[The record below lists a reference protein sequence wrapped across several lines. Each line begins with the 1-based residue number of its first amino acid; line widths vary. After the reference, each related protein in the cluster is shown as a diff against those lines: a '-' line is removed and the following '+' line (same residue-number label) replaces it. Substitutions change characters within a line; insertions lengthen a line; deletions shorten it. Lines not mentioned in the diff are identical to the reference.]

1 MQRRSLVRA
10 ARHAVAGLGLRLAL
24 PWFRVAVPAR
34 AAGMMDQGDMQGMMA
49 PENREA
55 MRTGM
60 ALFAAHADV
69 RRVVT
74 DLPDGVHAVTTSAD
88 PKTAALIQAH
98 VTEMYARLGS
108 GNAFPYP
115 MSPSVPVMFENST
128 LYQRNLTA
136 LPDGIDVTET
146 STDPAMIK
154 IIQSHA
160 REITGFVREGMPAMM
175 RGMMR

>member
-1 MQRRSLVRA
+1 MQE
-10 ARHAVAGLGLRLAL
+10 
-24 PWFRVAVPAR
+24 
-34 AAGMMDQGDMQGMMA
+34 MMA

-60 ALFAAHADV
+60 ALFASHADV

-88 PKTAALIQAH
+88 PKVATLIQAH
-98 VTEMYARLGS
+98 VAEMYARLDS

-115 MSPSVPVMFENST
+115 MSASVPMLFENST
-128 LYQRNLTA
+128 RYQRKLMA
-136 LPDGIDVTET
+136 LPDGIGVTET
-146 STDPAMIK
+146 STDPTMIK
-154 IIQSHA
+154 VIQSHA

>member
-1 MQRRSLVRA
+1 VLGRPERQKPRDANHDEWYGWDDVGHGSL
-10 ARHAVAGLGLRLAL
+10 
-24 PWFRVAVPAR
+24 
-34 AAGMMDQGDMQGMMA
+34 
-49 PENREA
+49 
-55 MRTGM
+55 
-60 ALFAAHADV
+60 
-69 RRVVT
+69 VVT
-74 DLPDGVHAVTTSAD
+74 DLADGVHAVTTSAD
-88 PKTAALIQAH
+88 PETAALIQAQ

-136 LPDGIDVTET
+136 LPDGIDVTKT

-160 REITGFVREGMPAMM
+160 REITGFVREGVPAMM